1 MTPSSASQREPQ
13 PLRVPPVHVHFP
25 AEDRAEILRRI
36 DGLLK
41 YADKFPVGSEELY
54 VVKQTALD
62 YLPTTI
68 NAYLALPPGYG
79 YAPVGTEAK
88 PALHVLW
95 EQLCLLES
103 KLDDIEVGIHRRHAD
118 GLLANG
124 RFLQD
129 RLAPR
134 VPELDL
140 EADEEH
146 TERSAAS

>member
-1 MTPSSASQREPQ
+1 M
-13 PLRVPPVHVHFP
+13 
-25 AEDRAEILRRI
+25 
-36 DGLLK
+36 
-41 YADKFPVGSEELY
+41 
-54 VVKQTALD
+54 
-62 YLPTTI
+62 
-68 NAYLALPPGYG
+68 
-79 YAPVGTEAK
+79 GTEAK

-103 KLDDIEVGIHRRHAD
+103 KLDDIEAGINRRHAD

-129 RLAPR
+129 RLAPK
-134 VPELDL
+134 VPGLDL